1 MIELF
6 ELMDDAFAD
15 ELGVDLE
22 TYIDVI
28 ENKCTL
34 EEADFIID
42 QLFNEGDIDAAK
54 EMFNS
59 KLKNELNEDNQWCY
73 YSGMPSPNAYI
84 KNNEQ

>member
-1 MIELF
+1 MMDLF
-6 ELMDDAFAD
+6 ELMDHAIAD

-22 TYIDVI
+22 IYIDVI

-42 QLFNEGDIDAAK
+42 NLFNEGDVEAAK

-59 KLKNELNEDNQWCY
+59 KLKQ
-73 YSGMPSPNAYI
+73 
-84 KNNEQ
+84 

>member
-1 MIELF
+1 MELF
-6 ELMDDAFAD
+6 EMMDGAFAD

-22 TYIDVI
+22 TYVDVI
-28 ENKCTL
+28 ENRCTF

-59 KLKNELNEDNQWCY
+59 KLK
-73 YSGMPSPNAYI
+73 
-84 KNNEQ
+84 

>member
-22 TYIDVI
+22 TYVDVI
-28 ENKCTL
+28 ENRCTF

-54 EMFNS
+54 QIFNS
-59 KLKNELNEDNQWCY
+59 KLK
-73 YSGMPSPNAYI
+73 
-84 KNNEQ
+84 

>member
-1 MIELF
+1 MNLF
-6 ELMDDAFAD
+6 EMLDGAFAQ

-22 TYIDVI
+22 TYVDVI
-28 ENKCTL
+28 ENKCSY

-42 QLFNEGDIDAAK
+42 QLFKEDGDVKAAK

-59 KLKNELNEDNQWCY
+59 KLKQEDNQWCH

-84 KNNEQ
+84 KNK

>member
-22 TYIDVI
+22 TYVDVI
-28 ENKCTL
+28 ENRCTF

-42 QLFNEGDIDAAK
+42 QLFNDGDIEAAK
-54 EMFNS
+54 QMFNS
-59 KLKNELNEDNQWCY
+59 KLKNELNEDNQWCH

-84 KNNEQ
+84 KNK

>member
-22 TYIDVI
+22 TYVDVI
-28 ENKCTL
+28 ENKCTF

-54 EMFNS
+54 QMFNS
-59 KLKNELNEDNQWCY
+59 KLK
-73 YSGMPSPNAYI
+73 
-84 KNNEQ
+84 

>member
-1 MIELF
+1 MMGLF
-6 ELMDDAFAD
+6 EMLDGAFAD

-22 TYIDVI
+22 TYVDVI
-28 ENKCTL
+28 ENRCTL

-59 KLKNELNEDNQWCY
+59 KLNKPE
-73 YSGMPSPNAYI
+73 
-84 KNNEQ
+84 

>member
-1 MIELF
+1 MMGLF
-6 ELMDDAFAD
+6 EMLDDAFAD

-22 TYIDVI
+22 TYVDVI
-28 ENKCTL
+28 ENRGTL

-59 KLKNELNEDNQWCY
+59 KLNKSE
-73 YSGMPSPNAYI
+73 
-84 KNNEQ
+84 

>member
-22 TYIDVI
+22 TYVDVI
-28 ENKCTL
+28 ENRCTF
-34 EEADFIID
+34 EEADFIIN

-59 KLKNELNEDNQWCY
+59 KLK
-73 YSGMPSPNAYI
+73 
-84 KNNEQ
+84 

>member
-1 MIELF
+1 MMELF
-6 ELMDDAFAD
+6 EMLDDAFAD

-22 TYIDVI
+22 TYVDVI
-28 ENKCTL
+28 ENRCTF

-59 KLKNELNEDNQWCY
+59 KLK
-73 YSGMPSPNAYI
+73 
-84 KNNEQ
+84 